1 MKATYDFSDA
11 VILITGGANGMG
23 AALARACSEAGATVV
38 VADVADR
45 PAQELAA
52 SAPGPGTIEAV
63 HLDVSDA
70 DAVDAAV
77 AGVKERHGR
86 IDGLVCAAIVQPL
99 GEVLDSDAA
108 ILRRAMDINFY
119 GVVWAC
125 RAVGRVMVEQR
136 NGSIVV
142 FSSGT
147 ADLGKRG
154 SSPYTASK
162 GAVVGFKKT
171 FAQELK
177 PHNVRINAI
186 RPGIVDTPQFAA
198 ANPNGVPAAIL
209 DQPEDVVG
217 GLLFLLSD
225 DAVMTG
231 SAVAREMPFSRARE
245 AVSA

>member
-1 MKATYDFSDA
+1 MNATYDFSDA

-23 AALARACSEAGATVV
+23 AALARSCSEAGATVV
-38 VADVADR
+38 VADVADDA
-45 PAQELAA
+45 AQELAA
-52 SAPGPGTIEAV
+52 SAPGPGTVEAV
-63 HLDVSDA
+63 HLDVSDPT
-70 DAVDAAV
+70 AVDAV
-77 AGVKERHGR
+77 VGQIKDRHGR

-99 GEVLDSDAA
+99 GEVLDSDPA
-108 ILRRAMDINFY
+108 ILRRAMEINFY

-125 RAVGRVMVEQR
+125 RAVGRVMVSQR
-136 NGSIVV
+136 SGSMVV

-162 GAVVGFKKT
+162 GAVVGFMKT
-171 FAQELK
+171 FAIELK

-186 RPGIVDTPQFAA
+186 RPGIVRTPQFEA
-198 ANPNGVPAAIL
+198 ANPNGVPPAIL
-209 DQPEDVVG
+209 DEPSDVVG
-217 GLLFLLSD
+217 GLMFLLSD

-245 AVSA
+245 AVAA